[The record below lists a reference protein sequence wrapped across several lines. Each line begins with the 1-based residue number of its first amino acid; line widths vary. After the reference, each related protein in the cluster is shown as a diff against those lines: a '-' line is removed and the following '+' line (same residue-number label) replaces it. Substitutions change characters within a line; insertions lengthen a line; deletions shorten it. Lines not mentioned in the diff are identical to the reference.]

1 MHLIDKKVFI
11 YSFLMLVCSI
21 LFIVFWSFSAQII
34 IQTNWFRD
42 NNIAFNE
49 LSSGIIVI
57 ICGIVFSLIY
67 IMYEIIIFRFVVKK
81 KNEMDIKRYKLYFC
95 LLVENIFFT
104 ALTSLILFIIS
115 GKYFMDYLFKESNV
129 INKKIEEL
137 KKKKSKKEA

>member
-34 IQTNWFRD
+34 IQTNWFRA